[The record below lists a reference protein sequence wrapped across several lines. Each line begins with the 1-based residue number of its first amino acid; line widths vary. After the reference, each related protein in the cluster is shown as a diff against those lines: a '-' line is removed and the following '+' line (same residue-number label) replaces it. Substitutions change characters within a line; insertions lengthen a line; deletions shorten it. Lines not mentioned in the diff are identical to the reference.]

1 MTSEETEIARL
12 REAILDYLRRNPE
25 AADTLGGIVNWWL
38 PATPGRLE
46 ASRVE
51 RALEQ
56 LVAEGFAVKSVL
68 VEGTVLYAR
77 APRRR
82 R

>member
-12 REAILDYLRRNPE
+12 REAILDYLQRNPE
-25 AADTLGGIVNWWL
+25 AADTLGGIVSWWL
-38 PATPGRLE
+38 RDKPVRLK

-77 APRRR
+77 AQHRER
-82 R
+82 

>member
-1 MTSEETEIARL
+1 MTSEEAKIARL
-12 REAILDYLRRNPE
+12 REAILDYLQRNPE
-25 AADTLGGIVNWWL
+25 AADTLEGIVSWWL
-38 PATPGRLE
+38 PAEPVRVE

-77 APRRR
+77 ALGGKR
-82 R
+82 